1 MKLLRRLISTL
12 AAASDRRQIAIL
24 MAVAAVLIA
33 ARLCMPLQ
41 HEICRFT
48 DAPTYIAAQP
58 TILSGEIEVFR
69 TPGYPLLMW
78 ICGNDRICI
87 ILVQF
92 LAFWLSIPFF
102 FKGLRYV
109 CGKSVLPFIGGALYA
124 WNLNMLSW
132 AVTDMT
138 EMICVSLFS
147 VMLCC
152 LCGLL
157 GSGERKTALA
167 FAGAIVHFVLIMFK
181 PIFLCATP
189 IWLLVI
195 LHFAL
200 NKNRKLLIVSVCAT
214 AVLALGVHCY
224 CSAYKSKF
232 GVYTLS
238 AVGTYNQY
246 FTYRYHYDFVENPRN
261 MGEGSNWTADSI
273 SIYGQESAKAIVGK
287 ELFFAKSQ
295 FIEMLFFA
303 GHEGLFP
310 AHIHPAADVPQMLPR
325 VFAVGFFEVHPNKVH
340 IMMLAILIFCGIA
353 YLRRRNDI
361 LPIILAGIWFAW
373 FFTIYSNTYYSMS
386 RLIIPVF
393 PVAVMAFTLAIRDL
407 GKAITIRWRD

>member
-41 HEICRFT
+41 HEINPLT
-48 DAPTYIAAQP
+48 DAPSYIAAQDNV
-58 TILSGEIEVFR
+58 LNFDLDVFR

-102 FKGLRYV
+102 YKGLRYV
-109 CGKSVLPFIGGALYA
+109 CGKSILPFIGGALYA

-157 GSGERKTALA
+157 GSAQRKTALA

-181 PIFLCATP
+181 PIFLCVTP
-189 IWLLVI
+189 IWLLII

-200 NKNRKLLIVSVCAT
+200 NKNRKMLIVSVCAT

-232 GVYTLS
+232 GIYTLS
-238 AVGTYNQY
+238 SVGIANQY
-246 FTYRYHYDFVENPRN
+246 LNLKHHKLIERPMEIDAQR
-261 MGEGSNWTADSI
+261 WDADSLL
-273 SIYGQESAKAIVGK
+273 IYQKECDEALAKNSSYFTKVQAIIALTYQE
-287 ELFFAKSQ
+287 
-295 FIEMLFFA
+295 
-303 GHEGLFP
+303 EGFP
-310 AHIHPAADVPQMLPR
+310 QHIYPEADVPQMMPR
-325 VFAVGFFEVHPNKVH
+325 MFRTGFFDVHPIKLHVL
-340 IMMLAILIFCGIA
+340 MLAALIIYGIA

-361 LPIILAGIWFAW
+361 LPVILSGVWIAW
-373 FFTIYSNTYYSMS
+373 NLTIYSNTFFQMG
-386 RLIIPVF
+386 RLMIPLF
-393 PVAVMAFTLAIRDL
+393 PVVVMCGMLILKDL
-407 GKAITIRWRD
+407 HKHIALKLNYDEDN